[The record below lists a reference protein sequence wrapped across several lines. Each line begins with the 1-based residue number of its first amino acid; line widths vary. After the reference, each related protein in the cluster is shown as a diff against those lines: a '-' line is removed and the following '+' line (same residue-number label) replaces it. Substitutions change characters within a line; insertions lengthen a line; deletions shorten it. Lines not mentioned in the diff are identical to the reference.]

1 MENKTRNIRLIW
13 DFRGEDAEK
22 TAIHHEIHLKEFAK
36 KEKIEAIET
45 GVEHENELLSSAFI
59 TVPEPQM
66 KLVRDALIP
75 HRGEIAE

>member
-1 MENKTRNIRLIW
+1 MENIERNIKLIW

-22 TAIHHEIHLKEFAK
+22 TAIHHEIHLKQFAQ
-36 KEKIEAIET
+36 KENIEVIET
-45 GVEHENELLSSAFI
+45 GVEHETELFSFAFI

-66 KLVRDALIP
+66 KIVRDALIP

>member
-22 TAIHHEIHLKEFAK
+22 TAIHHEIHLKQFAQ
-36 KEKIEAIET
+36 KENIEVIET
-45 GVEHENELLSSAFI
+45 GVDHETELFSLAYI

-66 KLVRDALIP
+66 KIVRDALIP